1 MICCKSIVYLVA
13 TTSARRAPGDI
24 SQYLPTLCMGERET
38 KREAWKREG
47 EGGEGWNYVLSFIF
61 ERAQLWTLC
70 SSTCRLF
77 SALACQR
84 CIGLLTPPA
93 PSRERE
99 YRGNNVRRGER
110 RAKRFCGIR
119 VLELNARK
127 KGKNGHCEVENW
139 SGRAHLRAI
148 VPWMTD
154 LLTMLRDNFAR

>member
-13 TTSARRAPGDI
+13 TAFARRAPGGI
-24 SQYLPTLCMGERET
+24 SQYLPALHGRESGGE
-38 KREAWKREG
+38 
-47 EGGEGWNYVLSFIF
+47 EGGGWNYVLSFIF
-61 ERAQLWTLC
+61 ERAQLWTPC

-84 CIGLLTPPA
+84 RIGLPTPSA
-93 PSRERE
+93 PSGERE
-99 YRGNNVRRGER
+99 HGSNVWWRGWKVE
-110 RAKRFCGIR
+110 RFCGIR

-127 KGKNGHCEVENW
+127 KEKNGNCEVENW

-154 LLTMLRDNFAR
+154 LLTTLRDNFSR